1 MLGQFRRKPP
11 GLDLVAQLR
20 AQLCKRLVFPC
31 LILSCVDKQAIFF
44 REGFS
49 SELGSFPVF
58 NKEAGA
64 DKRITEN
71 ANDIAEREPGG
82 RFVRVPKP
90 NLITY
95 CYMLS
100 AVHGKSYGLTFL
112 IAYLIGFH
120 VCGTLVEFLDCFAF
134 ECEYFF
140 KCVDFLI
147 VHFSCF
153 LWLLNDP
160 RGQGNAADMGVKNDP

>member
-1 MLGQFRRKPP
+1 MLGEFRRKPP

-20 AQLCKRLVFPC
+20 AQICKRLVFPG
-31 LILSCVDKQAIFF
+31 LILPCVDKQAIFF

-64 DKRITEN
+64 DKRKIVTED
-71 ANDIAEREPGG
+71 DIVEREPGD

-100 AVHGKSYGLTFL
+100 AVHGKSYG
-112 IAYLIGFH
+112 
-120 VCGTLVEFLDCFAF
+120 
-134 ECEYFF
+134 
-140 KCVDFLI
+140 
-147 VHFSCF
+147 
-153 LWLLNDP
+153 
-160 RGQGNAADMGVKNDP
+160 